1 MGLKTE
7 YSNIKLKK
15 SKKQTYKIIGMLDL
29 KVRISCFET
38 QENQFPNNDYFKS
51 FFVYMPQNNLDI
63 FIPNLF
69 GSKFEI
75 FGPYPPS
82 KKRPPIKI
90 QKI

>member
-38 QENQFPNNDYFKS
+38 QENQFPLPKKAAQSKYKKS
-51 FFVYMPQNNLDI
+51 DI
-63 FIPNLF
+63 SIDQVL
-69 GSKFEI
+69 
-75 FGPYPPS
+75 
-82 KKRPPIKI
+82 
-90 QKI
+90 